1 MNNRNSF
8 RLAFA
13 AASLSLLGAA
23 PASAGARN
31 PVVVELFTSQGCSS
45 CPPANANL
53 VMLSSEPDILALSFA
68 VTYWDYLGWKDIFG
82 REEFT
87 RRQVT
92 YEPALGQSGPFTP
105 QMVINGRTSTVGQD
119 LGEVR
124 SLIAAEKPL
133 AGPAVRLKGDTAT
146 IDGGGKPASPADIW
160 LVRYDAGLVE
170 VPVARGE
177 NAGETL
183 PYAHVVRELTHL
195 GLWDG
200 KPQSRTIPPAKPNEK
215 RALLVQERN
224 GGQILAA
231 ATD

>member
-1 MNNRNSF
+1 MKNLNSF
-8 RLAFA
+8 RIAIA
-13 AASLSLLGAA
+13 AASLGLIGAA
-23 PASAGARN
+23 PALAGVQN

-53 VMLSSEPDILALSFA
+53 VKLSGDPNILALSFA

-92 YEPALGQSGPFTP
+92 YEPALGHSSPFTP

-124 SLIAAEKPL
+124 GLIAAEKPL
-133 AGPAVRLKGDTAT
+133 AGPAVSLKGDTVS
-146 IDGGGKPASPADIW
+146 IDGGGKPGSTADIW
-160 LVRYDAGLVE
+160 LVRYDAGLVK

-183 PYAHVVRELTHL
+183 PHAHVVRELTHL
-195 GLWDG
+195 GLWNG
-200 KPQSRTIPPAKPNEK
+200 KAQSLPVASGKSGQK
-215 RALLVQERN
+215 RAVIVQERN

>member
-1 MNNRNSF
+1 MNR
-8 RLAFA
+8 RLLLRMA
-13 AASLSLLGAA
+13 AAAA
-23 PASAGARN
+23 VICAVPSFAGDILKPRG
-31 PVVVELFTSQGCSS
+31 VVELFTSQGCNS
-45 CPPANANL
+45 CPPADAVL
-53 VMLSSEPDILALSFA
+53 ADLAEKGDIVALGYH
-68 VTYWDYLGWKDIFG
+68 VDYWDYLGWKDIFG

-124 SLIAAEKPL
+124 SLIAAERPL

-183 PYAHVVRELTHL
+183 PHAHVVRELTHL
-195 GLWDG
+195 GLWNG